1 MLVGYEL
8 GGEER
13 PSDDLLITS
22 RDLLTIMA
30 FKNVVNPGIPVLV
43 TVTVTAIGLFVYLTL
58 VGLLLYG
65 FQ

>member
-1 MLVGYEL
+1 
-8 GGEER
+8 
-13 PSDDLLITS
+13 
-22 RDLLTIMA
+22 MA